1 MFALFRNVRYRER
14 TALRH
19 QVMVLPG
26 DESICSGFYG
36 LAFVCPCLFP
46 VENPGL

>member
-19 QVMVLPG
+19 RVMDLPG

-36 LAFVCPCLFP
+36 LASVCPRRFP
-46 VENPGL
+46 VENSEL